1 MLTEVSNSCPH
12 VYGRNESHPISRRP
26 NYYVWALLYFILYFL
41 FFWPGKILQ
50 FVDVIIENISH
61 CDLIQN
67 QFTNQFI
74 CRVDGAIVDKHQ
86 RVIKRKTI
94 QEIINLH
101 TSQPTSF
108 SINGHMLIWPLQI
121 VPTITLLRILFENL
135 TWKR

>member
-12 VYGRNESHPISRRP
+12 VYGRNESSNFKTTQLLRLSLTLCYLILFVSRF
-26 NYYVWALLYFILYFL
+26 NKWLY
-41 FFWPGKILQ
+41 
-50 FVDVIIENISH
+50 VDVIIENISH

-135 TWKR
+135 T

>member
-12 VYGRNESHPISRRP
+12 VYGRNESSNFNTTQLLRLSLTLCYLILFVSRF
-26 NYYVWALLYFILYFL
+26 NKWLY
-41 FFWPGKILQ
+41 
-50 FVDVIIENISH
+50 VDVIIENISH

-135 TWKR
+135 T

>member
-1 MLTEVSNSCPH
+1 MGEMNLIQFQDDPIITFEPYFMLSYTFCLS
-12 VYGRNESHPISRRP
+12 
-26 NYYVWALLYFILYFL
+26 
-41 FFWPGKILQ
+41 
-50 FVDVIIENISH
+50 VDVIIENISH

-135 TWKR
+135 T

>member
-1 MLTEVSNSCPH
+1 MLSYTFCFSRKVNS
-12 VYGRNESHPISRRP
+12 YNFE
-26 NYYVWALLYFILYFL
+26 
-41 FFWPGKILQ
+41 

-135 TWKR
+135 T